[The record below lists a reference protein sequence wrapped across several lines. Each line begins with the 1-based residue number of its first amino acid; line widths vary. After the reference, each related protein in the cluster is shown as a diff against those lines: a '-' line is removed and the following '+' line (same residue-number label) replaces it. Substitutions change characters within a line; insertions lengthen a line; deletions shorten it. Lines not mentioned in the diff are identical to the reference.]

1 MAQKPL
7 LYPEWASHD
16 VRDPNTQQYNVVEPP
31 QERKDVGWIIE
42 KPPRQ
47 WFNWL
52 FRTIYDWIMW
62 LDQQES
68 LTVVSDASGVGLY
81 KDDDSM
87 ITIKAIDLNNVN
99 NYYSATG
106 IKVAGQPPSFSP
118 SSIVSN
124 GLTLGVGTASGD
136 QPINGGTNVIIS
148 ATSRY
153 L

>member
-7 LYPEWASHD
+7 LYPEWASQD
-16 VRDPNTQQYNVVEPP
+16 VRDPKTQQYNVVEPP
-31 QERKDVGWIIE
+31 EERKDIGWIIE

-52 FRTIYDWIMW
+52 FRTIYDWILW

-68 LTVVSDASGVGLY
+68 LNTVSNASGAGLY
-81 KDDDSM
+81 TNDNSI
-87 ITIKAIDLNNVN
+87 ITIEAIDLDDVSK
-99 NYYSATG
+99 YYRATG
-106 IKVAGQPPSFSP
+106 IKIAGQPPSFSP

-124 GLTLGVGTASGD
+124 GLTLGVGTALGD
-136 QPINGGTNVIIS
+136 QPINGGTNVIIN